1 MEVAFLDSGYQTH
14 QARQSKIV
22 LLSKTKDNGKTT
34 KQNTHL
40 RKAKGAA
47 RRRGAA
53 GPSQQEVDHLGD
65 GGPELLLL
73 QLLAVRIAR
82 FTFGTVMM
90 GFKLLLLVQHSSKK
104 LIEGCTRPSVNYA
117 KDWLDHSFL
126 ALVWSGKGFHFGS
139 DH

>member
-14 QARQSKIV
+14 QARQNSRQW
-22 LLSKTKDNGKTT
+22 KDHTT
-34 KQNTHL
+34 NTHL
-40 RKAKGAA
+40 RKANGAA
-47 RRRGAA
+47 LRRGAA

-90 GFKLLLLVQHSSKK
+90 GFKLLLLKSSSKD
-104 LIEGCTRPSVNYA
+104 A
-117 KDWLDHSFL
+117 
-126 ALVWSGKGFHFGS
+126 
-139 DH
+139 